1 MEVRRIIFALGIS
14 AVLVAG
20 VGAQEPSVALKQADA
35 EYRAGVAAL
44 SRDDL
49 KAALA
54 DFQNVVKLAP
64 SAEQGHSALGAVL
77 VRLGRLSEGI
87 RELEQALKMKPTD
100 ASAQLNLA
108 LAYEQTGQAAKA
120 VPLFAKVEAA
130 ARAEKFW
137 LRPGNWTVRWRR

>member
-1 MEVRRIIFALGIS
+1 MIPTPHDTASKDGAKQGSPETAAYERGSGSDTIGFAMEVRRIIFALGIS

-54 DFQNVVKLAP
+54 NFQNVVKLAP

-100 ASAQLNLA
+100 ASAPP
-108 LAYEQTGQAAKA
+108 Y
-120 VPLFAKVEAA
+120 
-130 ARAEKFW
+130 
-137 LRPGNWTVRWRR
+137 